1 LAKAVRMAF
10 LAKTVLMF
18 GATCLLAGCSPPEI
32 MIKVQRMGGVT
43 RLGFTQDWGT
53 FSDDPTVPCI
63 YRISLQKPGTFDVA
77 NAVWSIEAEG
87 DVQCL
92 DIAGVKIGQVPKG
105 WREQVPLTAVTGQA
119 YTIEVY
125 GIGSGQASIT
135 W

>member
-1 LAKAVRMAF
+1 MRMAF
-10 LAKTVLMF
+10 LAKTVVVI

-32 MIKVQRMGGVT
+32 MIKVQRMGGLT
-43 RLGFTQDWGT
+43 RLGFTQDWAY

-63 YRISLQKPGTFDVA
+63 DRISLQKPGTFDVA
-77 NAVWSIEAEG
+77 NAVWSIEAETEES
-87 DVQCL
+87 CR

-105 WREQVPLTAVTGQA
+105 WREQVPLQAVAGQT
-119 YTIEVY
+119 YSIVVD